1 MYTVF
6 LAGGIASGK
15 STVARE
21 LERLGATRIDLDQ
34 LSREVLVAGSP
45 CLAEV
50 TSAFGEELLDPVTGE
65 LDRSLL
71 ASRVFGSKELLARLE
86 QIELP
91 HIRSLLRRRLHELA
105 ISAVPCA
112 VVEVPLL
119 DRAVSLLDLADEVL
133 CVCCPHERRLAHA
146 VGRGMDVEDFERRLG
161 CQPSDEYLRS
171 HADTIIENTG
181 SLTKLLD
188 RVRVWWY
195 AHGNFVQT
203 EGRDALG
210 T

>member
-34 LSREVLVAGSP
+34 LSREVLAAGSP
-45 CLAEV
+45 CLAE
-50 TSAFGEELLDPVTGE
+50 AFGEELLDPVTGE

-146 VGRGMDVEDFERRLG
+146 VERGMDVEDFERRLG

-181 SLTKLLD
+181 SLAKLLD

>member
-34 LSREVLVAGSP
+34 LSREVLAAGSP

-65 LDRSLL
+65 LNRSLL

-133 CVCCPHERRLAHA
+133 CVCCPQRAAPCACGRARHGRR
-146 VGRGMDVEDFERRLG
+146 G
-161 CQPSDEYLRS
+161 LRAS
-171 HADTIIENTG
+171 PWV
-181 SLTKLLD
+181 S
-188 RVRVWWY
+188 
-195 AHGNFVQT
+195 
-203 EGRDALG
+203 AL
-210 T
+210 

>member
-34 LSREVLVAGSP
+34 LSREVLAAGSP

-65 LDRSLL
+65 LNRSLL

-91 HIRSLLRRRLHELA
+91 TYDASLEESLMTWRYRLSLA
-105 ISAVPCA
+105 LSWRHTCWPRHS
-112 VVEVPLL
+112 P
-119 DRAVSLLDLADEVL
+119 SLA
-133 CVCCPHERRLAHA
+133 
-146 VGRGMDVEDFERRLG
+146 
-161 CQPSDEYLRS
+161 
-171 HADTIIENTG
+171 
-181 SLTKLLD
+181 
-188 RVRVWWY
+188 
-195 AHGNFVQT
+195 
-203 EGRDALG
+203 
-210 T
+210 

>member
-34 LSREVLVAGSP
+34 LSREVLAAGSS

-50 TSAFGEELLDPVTGE
+50 TSAFGEELLDPVTGV
-65 LDRSLL
+65 LNRSLL

-86 QIELP
+86 QIEFP

-133 CVCCPHERRLAHA
+133 CVCCPLERRLAHA

-161 CQPSDEYLRS
+161 RQPSDEYLRS

>member
-34 LSREVLVAGSP
+34 LSREVLAAGSP

-65 LDRSLL
+65 LNRSLL

-86 QIELP
+86 QIEFP

-119 DRAVSLLDLADEVL
+119 DRAVSLLDFADEVL
-133 CVCCPHERRLAHA
+133 CVCCPLERRLAHA

-161 CQPSDEYLRS
+161 CQPSDEYLCS